1 MTKDIKI
8 GKPQQVGPLEI
19 WPLMWVGIST
29 APYRTPPFNDEL
41 KFEEYDNGD
50 GPRVSCIEVQNLS
63 DQDFLIPSGWI
74 VGAELLQV
82 RSFNS
87 AELIP
92 AGESILADVSCVEKG
107 RWSHGSNRADGGR
120 APISVITAG
129 WDYDQSSRSWR
140 MNRET
145 RQSRVWNQVSRQE
158 SRSGVRETNSLEQI
172 MREDSSKDVNL
183 GHLHREVLRQ
193 LRTYDGQNGA
203 LIGFEG
209 EPLMM
214 EFFSDED
221 ASKAILKET
230 LKSLAFDVDRFA
242 FRSTSKSHVESFIRE
257 SGVGELQM
265 LSDDGWALLMA
276 GGSEHVDT
284 KATLDRNHKVMN
296 LTAIHR
302 SHRILMEV

>member
-1 MTKDIKI
+1 MTLDIKI
-8 GKPQQVGPLEI
+8 GKPQQIGPLEV
-19 WPLMWVGIST
+19 WPLMLGGISS
-29 APYRTPPFNDEL
+29 ASYRTPPFKEEL

-87 AELIP
+87 AELVP
-92 AGESILADVSCVEKG
+92 AGQSILADVSCVERG
-107 RWSHGSNRADGGR
+107 RWSQGSNRVDGGR
-120 APISVITAG
+120 APISVIAAG

-140 MNRET
+140 INRET

-158 SRSGVRETNSLEQI
+158 SRSGVRDTNSLEQI
-172 MREDSSKDVNL
+172 MREDPSTDLNL
-183 GHLHREVLRQ
+183 GLLHRNVLSQ
-193 LRTYDGQNGA
+193 LRTHDGQNGA
-203 LIGFEG
+203 LIVFEG

-214 EFFSDED
+214 EFFSDEN

-230 LKSLAFDVDRFA
+230 LISLAFDVDQFA
-242 FRSTSKSHVESFIRE
+242 FRSASKSHVEAFISE
-257 SGVGELQM
+257 SGLGELQM
-265 LSDDGWALLMA
+265 LSEDDWALLMA
-276 GGSEHVDT
+276 GGSEHIDT
-284 KATLDRNHKVMN
+284 KATLDRNNKVMH